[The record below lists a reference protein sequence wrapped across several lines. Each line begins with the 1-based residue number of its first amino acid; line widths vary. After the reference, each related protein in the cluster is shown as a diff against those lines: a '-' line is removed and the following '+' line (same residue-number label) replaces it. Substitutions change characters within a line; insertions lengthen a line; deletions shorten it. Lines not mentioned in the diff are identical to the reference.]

1 MIIPLHVRSE
11 GATQFVATD
20 RDSQPLQVILDCP
33 QGLPAGTDV
42 RLSNS
47 TFHSYTDGWEF
58 DGVRVAGGSGRVV
71 LGHELPRTWT
81 EKTRGGVSPA
91 GGGLVGRPVNEVYLC
106 AVQVTQSLSPGA
118 RLIFALRIV
127 PSVHAGIEGALRV
140 SVRAPDAATFDA
152 VGEPI
157 PLRNRPG
164 PPARLDVRNRI
175 APETNGG
182 VRVVIVATDARLN
195 LAPGYTGTLFVQ
207 ADGEVGGLPAQ
218 LEIEEDD
225 GGRALIEGIS
235 LPTDGPARIEVR
247 DAAQEAALD
256 LAARSGPILS
266 PSDAARQHFFGA
278 IHFHTRLSVDGDRAP
293 RDAYAYARDI
303 LNLDVVAMTDHAP
316 IGPGWD
322 ECLAVNAEFYD
333 PGRFVT
339 IPAWESSNAYGHA
352 NLYLRRPDVDA
363 GPWLWNPEV
372 NPSEV
377 DWPDDVILVP
387 HHTNTGQI
395 IARGAHRDAWRQ
407 GRYWA
412 KYDWSIPNPR
422 ARLVEIVQGRGNFE
436 ANALDAE
443 WGIHMGEQNASV
455 QDALAQGWRLG
466 FVAGT
471 DNHEGHPT
479 QRNGEYVGLT
489 CFRAAERTR
498 EAIWQAMDRRQTYA
512 TSGVPIVCE
521 FFVNDIC
528 SGREGTLAPGD
539 PVSFSAR
546 LHGTAPIAV
555 VEIISQGRCVWRD
568 QPDAW
573 DVELDGVELPAPTGA
588 WAYYYL
594 RLRQADGHRA
604 WLSPVWLDYAA
615 G

>member
-1 MIIPLHVRSE
+1 MTISLHVRSE
-11 GATQFVATD
+11 GTTQFVATE
-20 RDSQPLQVILDCP
+20 RDPKPLQVIVACP

-47 TFHSYTDGWEF
+47 TFHSYTHEWEF
-58 DGVRVAGGSGRVV
+58 DGVRVEGGSGRVV
-71 LGHELPRTWT
+71 LGHDLPRDWT

-91 GGGLVGRPVNEVYLC
+91 GGGLIGRPVNEVYLC
-106 AVQVTQSLSPGA
+106 AVQITQALSPGA

-127 PSVHAGIEGALRV
+127 PAVHAGIEGALQV
-140 SVRAPDAATFDA
+140 SVRAPGATTFDA

-164 PPARLDVRNRI
+164 PVTRLEVRNRA
-175 APETNGG
+175 APEADGG
-182 VRVVIVATDARLN
+182 VGSVIVATDALLN
-195 LAPGYTGTLFVQ
+195 PVADYRGTLTVGADGAVDGVPDKVEIAPG
-207 ADGEVGGLPAQ
+207 A
-218 LEIEEDD
+218 
-225 GGRALIEGIS
+225 GGRAQLQGIR
-235 LPTDGPARIEVR
+235 PVGDRPVRIEVMDPAR
-247 DAAQEAALD
+247 DLT
-256 LAARSGPILS
+256 ARSGPILP
-266 PSDAARQHFFGA
+266 PSGAERLHLFGG
-278 IHFHTRLSVDGDRAP
+278 IHFHTHLSVDGDRAP

-316 IGPGWD
+316 MGPAW
-322 ECLAVNAEFYD
+322 EACLAVNQEFYE

-377 DWPDDVILVP
+377 TWPDDVVMVP
-387 HHTNTGQI
+387 HHTNTGQLI
-395 IARGAHRDAWRQ
+395 PRGAHRDAWRQ

-412 KYDWSIPNPR
+412 KYDWTIPNAR

-436 ANALDAE
+436 ADALDAE
-443 WGIHMGEQNASV
+443 WGIRMGEQGASV
-455 QDALAQGWRLG
+455 QDALARGWRLG

-471 DNHEGHPT
+471 DNHQGHPT
-479 QRNGEYVGLT
+479 QRDGEYVGLT
-489 CFRAAERTR
+489 CFRAAARTR
-498 EAIWQAMDRRQTYA
+498 EAVWQAMDQRQTYA
-512 TSGVPIVCE
+512 TSGVPIVCD
-521 FFVNDIC
+521 FSVNDIG
-528 SGREGTLAPGD
+528 SGNEGTLAQGD
-539 PVSFSAR
+539 PVHFSAQ
-546 LHGTAPIAV
+546 LHGTAPIDV
-555 VEIISQGRCVWRD
+555 VEIISQGRCVWRGT
-568 QPDAW
+568 PNAW
-573 DVELDGVELPAPTGA
+573 DVALDGVELPAPLDA

-604 WLSPVWLDYAA
+604 WLSPVWLTRHA